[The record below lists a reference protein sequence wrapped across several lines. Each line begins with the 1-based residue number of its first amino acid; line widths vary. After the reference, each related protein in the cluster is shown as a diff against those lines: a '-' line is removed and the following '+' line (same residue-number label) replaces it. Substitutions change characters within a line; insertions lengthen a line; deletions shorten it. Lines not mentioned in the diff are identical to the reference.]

1 MTTILSDF
9 FAKVI
14 AKLKIVP
21 NLDKNDDDDGNKK
34 LLFTIQYTKEELD
47 NIQEDIVQQLRKYL
61 ASQSRKEG
69 RVIY

>member
-21 NLDKNDDDDGNKK
+21 NLDKNDDDGNKK
-34 LLFTIQYTKEELD
+34 LLFTIQYTKEEID

-61 ASQSRKEG
+61 ASQSRKKG